1 MCYNISRMI
10 RGVFMLLKILF
21 VLCIVLQVIFV
32 PLFLQAQWP
41 GICRK
46 SLFYKMICATSFVC
60 IGVLCMAI
68 AGNKSVYAIMMLVG
82 LIFGWLGDFFLHLN
96 NTQKA
101 FATGF
106 CNFLVGHIVY
116 IAAYIRTIPVVSE
129 EYSFFNIY
137 EIILA
142 LALIGLAII
151 GMVKFRIEISI
162 SVLKYGIVIYT
173 LLLIVM
179 NLKASALG
187 LCYWLN
193 GGKYGVVAFLV
204 LAIGSL
210 CFMLSDAT
218 LGIIMFGGQKRN
230 KPLKVFNIV
239 TYFLAQT
246 LLASS
251 ILFIKA

>member
-1 MCYNISRMI
+1 
-10 RGVFMLLKILF
+10 MLLKVLF
-21 VLCIVLQVIFV
+21 ALCIVLQVIFV

-46 SLFYKMICATSFVC
+46 SLFYKMICATSFLGV
-60 IGVLCMAI
+60 GVLSMTI

-82 LIFGWLGDFFLHLN
+82 LVFGWLGDLFLHLN

-101 FATGF
+101 FAIGF

-116 IAAYIRTIPVVSE
+116 IVAYIRTLPLISD

-142 LALIGLAII
+142 LSLVTLAIVA
-151 GMVKFRIEISI
+151 MVKFKIQISV
-162 SVLKYGIVIYT
+162 SVLKYGIVIYS

-179 NLKASALG
+179 HLKASALG

-193 GGKYGVVAFLV
+193 GGKYGVIAFLV

-239 TYFLAQT
+239 TYFLAQSM
-246 LLASS
+246 LASS